1 MPRIFRRAL
10 IGAALSL
17 AFAAA
22 CGYSPNPEDGTLKC
36 GSSNACPDGYS
47 CRSGTC
53 WKNGGTGRA
62 GTSGGGSSGTA
73 GTTGNGGSGGN
84 SIAKFVGLWTF
95 VSAQSTRTRECT
107 DGTKETTT
115 PWADYFD
122 VAAGPVAALSTDYYC
137 TWNLDVAS
145 NGNATTI
152 RPGSMCT
159 KPDPNIPTTSYTWHG
174 ESFTLTTTNGVSGML
189 EASLPYDY
197 TTALGSGSCTM
208 KFTGPVTKQ

>member
-1 MPRIFRRAL
+1 MPRTFRRAL

-17 AFAAA
+17 ALAAA

-47 CRSGTC
+47 CRSGAC

-62 GTSGGGSSGTA
+62 GTGGGGSA
-73 GTTGNGGSGGN
+73 GTTGNGGTGGG
-84 SIAKFVGLWTF
+84 SVAKFVGHWVF
-95 VSAQSTRTRECT
+95 NGPQSSRTRECT
-107 DGTKETTT
+107 DGSKETTT
-115 PWADYFD
+115 PWEDYFD
-122 VAAGPVAALSTDYYC
+122 VATGPVAALSTDYYC

-145 NGNATTI
+145 NGNSTTI
-152 RPGSMCT
+152 RPGGMCT
-159 KPDPNIPTTSYTWHG
+159 KPDPGIPTTSYTWHG
-174 ESFTLTTTNGVSGML
+174 ESFTLTTTNGLSGML